1 VSNRHLAVRAV
12 TDPRTLRALAHP
24 LRLTLLDLID
34 REGQL
39 TATRAA
45 ELTGENS
52 ANCSFH
58 LRLLAKSGYVEPAPA
73 ADGRERP
80 WRRTVAGARV
90 PITSDPQLLAATAA
104 VGSLVVERLAADAI
118 GYMERGDADVAWQ
131 DASLIT
137 DDTLHLTREELAE
150 LSREIGAI
158 IERRAR
164 ARAPRRRAE
173 RETRPVRVAALLFPL
188 PALPESV
195 RR

>member
-1 VSNRHLAVRAV
+1 VSIRHLAVRTV

-150 LSREIGAI
+150 LSREVGAI
-158 IERRAR
+158 VERRAR
-164 ARAPRRRAE
+164 ARAPRRRTDS
-173 RETRPVRVAALLFPL
+173 ETRPVRVAALLFPL